1 MTIPLWRVK
10 VIVLADIDLQPQG
23 FEPRTQGKA

>member
-1 MTIPLWRVK
+1 MTIPLRRIK
-10 VIVLADIDLQPQG
+10 DIALADIDPQPQG